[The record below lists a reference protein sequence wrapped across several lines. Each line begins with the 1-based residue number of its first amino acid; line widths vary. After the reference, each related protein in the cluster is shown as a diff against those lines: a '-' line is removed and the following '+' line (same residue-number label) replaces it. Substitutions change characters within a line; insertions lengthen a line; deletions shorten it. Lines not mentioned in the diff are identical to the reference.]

1 MSNSHVFQTSLPSHI
16 KMTNNCNCLTEKW
29 CSICSQKHIRDQ
41 EYPFVILCQKNMA
54 PNESACRNTD

>member
-29 CSICSQKHIRDQ
+29 CRICSQKHIRDQ

-54 PNESACRNTD
+54 PNESECRNTD